1 MARRRRVGFDGLYPL
16 LAIIAVIA
24 IFLGIKQML
33 SGGTGG
39 GANLAVVSARLI
51 LNALATA
58 CQIKMISTSW

>member
-39 GANLAVVSARLI
+39 GRI
-51 LNALATA
+51 
-58 CQIKMISTSW
+58 

>member
-39 GANLAVVSARLI
+39 ANLAVVSARLI